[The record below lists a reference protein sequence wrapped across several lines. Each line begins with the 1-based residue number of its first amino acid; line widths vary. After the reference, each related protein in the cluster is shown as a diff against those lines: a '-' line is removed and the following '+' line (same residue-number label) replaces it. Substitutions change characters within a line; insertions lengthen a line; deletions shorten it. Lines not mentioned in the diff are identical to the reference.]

1 MAHPLNSAEV
11 RATLDRARNT
21 IPGLNVQIRDH
32 CHGSDWAIDPLTAT
46 IHVNGALAP
55 GDMYASMLDG
65 LAALRGH
72 LLPGL
77 PGPHPGDELAQ
88 RRRRRLVRNAA
99 NLELDGTGLEPTSPS
114 L

>member
-1 MAHPLNSAEV
+1 MVYPLNSAEV

-32 CHGSDWAIDPLTAT
+32 CNGADWAIDPITAT
-46 IHVNGALAP
+46 IHVNGALPP
-55 GDMYASMLDG
+55 GDMYATMLEG

-72 LLPGL
+72 LCNTPES
-77 PGPHPGDELAQ
+77 HPGDELAQ
-88 RRRRRLVRNAA
+88 RRQRRLVRNTPDF
-99 NLELDGTGLEPTSPS
+99 ECDGTGLEPTRPP